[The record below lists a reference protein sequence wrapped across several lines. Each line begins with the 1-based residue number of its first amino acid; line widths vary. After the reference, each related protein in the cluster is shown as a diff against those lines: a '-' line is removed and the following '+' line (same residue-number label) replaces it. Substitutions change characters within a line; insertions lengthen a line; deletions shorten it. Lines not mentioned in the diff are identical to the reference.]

1 MSEKRYVVR
10 LSGEERM
17 TLIGLVKSEERI
29 PPKRRMRAQV
39 LLKVDEGD
47 EGPGWTDERAAEA
60 FDVHVQTVHAIRK
73 QLVTEGFE
81 VTLTRKRPER
91 PPRPPVVDE
100 AKEETLL
107 AIAQGE
113 APAGRTRWTLRLLAD
128 ELVRLEVVDAISH
141 ETVRKALKKTRSI
154 RTGK

>member
-1 MSEKRYVVR
+1 MSEKRYVVK
-10 LSGEERM
+10 LSGEERAVL
-17 TLIGLVKSEERI
+17 TSLVQSE
-29 PPKRRMRAQV
+29 KRVSRKKRMRAQV

-47 EGPGWTDERAAEA
+47 EGPGWTDERSAEA
-60 FDVHVQTVHAIRK
+60 FDVHVQTVHGIRK

-81 VTLTRKRPER
+81 ATLNRKRPER
-91 PPRPPVVDE
+91 PPRRPVVDE

-113 APAGRTRWTLRLLAD
+113 APEGRTRWTLRLLAD